1 MKWHTRITRALVIAL
16 GLGASGGG
24 SADNP
29 KPIILPDFGSSADVV
44 LSTGEQRRL
53 GSVFMRSVR
62 AALPV
67 IDDPLLSDYVE
78 GLGAR
83 LVAAGGHGD
92 RSFEFFLIDRPV
104 INAFAGPDGHI
115 GVFSGL
121 ILATENESELAAVV
135 AHEIAHV
142 TQQHLLRAFEDRK
155 RMSGP
160 TLALLIAGAILGSQV
175 DSNAGAAA
183 LAGVQAAAIQ
193 RQINF
198 TRENEKEADRI
209 GITTLAQAGF
219 DPFAMPGF
227 FERLSKAS
235 RLYESSAPEY
245 LRTHPMSTSRT
256 ADALGRAEAYGHKQ
270 RPDDLRFHLVRANL
284 RQRGYTNPEK
294 AIEHFR
300 STLKSGRYRSEHA
313 ERYGLALALA
323 RGGGLGEARALAAD
337 LLAAHPNIAE
347 LIVLDAELDRRTGK
361 ASDGIAK
368 LRTAAGLRPEN
379 LPLRIAYAE
388 ALLAAGKPGQAL
400 ETLEDIARRVPPR
413 APLYRLLSDAAGKS
427 GRRATSHLYRAEQL
441 YAMGDLEPA
450 IRQLEIALRQRDADF
465 HEASRIEVRLEALR
479 EEEKELKKAEGFLK
493 GPR

>member
-1 MKWHTRITRALVIAL
+1 MKLARILILTAAA
-16 GLGASGGG
+16 GLAAATAG
-24 SADNP
+24 SASDP
-29 KPIILPDFGSSADVV
+29 VPILLPDFGSSADVV
-44 LSTGEQRRL
+44 LSTSEQRRL

-67 IDDPLLSDYVE
+67 IDDPLLSDYIE
-78 GLGAR
+78 GLGGR
-83 LVAAGGHGD
+83 LAAASGQAERRFD
-92 RSFEFFLIDRPV
+92 FFLIDRAA

-121 ILATENESELAAVV
+121 ILATESESELAAVM

-160 TLALLIAGAILGSQV
+160 TLALLIAAAIVGAQV

-209 GITTLAQAGF
+209 GITTLAEAGF

-227 FERLSKAS
+227 FERLSKAG
-235 RLYESSAPEY
+235 RIYESGAPEY

-256 ADALGRAEAYGHKQ
+256 ADALGRAERYGHKQ
-270 RPDDLRFHLVRANL
+270 RADDLRFHLVRANL
-284 RQRGYTNPEK
+284 RQRSHKNPEK
-294 AIEHFR
+294 AIEQFR
-300 STLKSGRYRSEHA
+300 SSLASGRHRSEPA
-313 ERYGLALALA
+313 ERYGLALALTRA
-323 RGGGLGEARALAAD
+323 GQIGEAQSLVGA
-337 LLAAHPNIAE
+337 LLAAHPSQVE
-347 LIVLDAELDRRTGK
+347 LIVLDAELDRRAGK
-361 ASDGIAK
+361 ASEGLAK
-368 LRTAAGLRPEN
+368 LRTAVGLRPDN
-379 LPLRIAYAE
+379 LPLRIHYAE
-388 ALLAAGKPGQAL
+388 ALMAAGRPAPAL
-400 ETLEDIARRVPPR
+400 ETLEDISRRVPNR
-413 APLYRLLSDAAGKS
+413 ARLYQLLSDAAGKS
-427 GRRATSHLYRAEQL
+427 GRLAASHRYRAEHL
-441 YAMGDLEPA
+441 YATGDLEPA

-479 EEEKELKKAEGFLK
+479 EEEKELKKAQGLLK
-493 GPR
+493 GAR

>member
-1 MKWHTRITRALVIAL
+1 MKRPITLLLAI
-16 GLGASGGG
+16 GLGTSVVAAASG
-24 SADNP
+24 P
-29 KPIILPDFGSSADVV
+29 PPIVLPDFGSSADV
-44 LSTGEQRRL
+44 LLTAGEQRRL
-53 GSVFMRSVR
+53 GNTFMRSVR

-67 IDDPLLSDYVE
+67 IDDPLLTDYIE
-78 GLGAR
+78 GLGSR
-83 LVAAGGHGD
+83 LVAASGQTD
-92 RSFEFFLIDRPV
+92 RSFELFLIDRPL

-115 GVFSGL
+115 GVFTGL

-142 TQQHLLRAFEDRK
+142 TQQHLLRAFEDQK
-155 RMSGP
+155 RLSGP
-160 TLALLIAGAILGSQV
+160 TLALLIAAAILGSQAG
-175 DSNAGAAA
+175 SNAGAAA

-235 RLYESSAPEY
+235 RLYESGAPEY

-284 RQRGYTNPEK
+284 RQRGHTNPDR
-294 AIEHFR
+294 AVEHFR
-300 STLKSGRYRSEHA
+300 STLSSGRYRNEPS

-323 RGGGLGEARALAAD
+323 RRGELGEARSLAAG
-337 LLAAHPNIAE
+337 LVAAHPNVTE

-361 ASDGIAK
+361 AGEGIAK
-368 LRTAAGLRPEN
+368 LRTAVGLRPEN

-388 ALLAAGKPGQAL
+388 ALLAADKPGPSL
-400 ETLEDIARRVPPR
+400 ETLEDVARRVTPR
-413 APLYRLLSDAAGKS
+413 AQVFRLLSDAAGKS
-427 GRRATSHLYRAEQL
+427 GRRATSHRYRAEQL

-493 GPR
+493 GSR